1 MSIARVAV
9 HNSLIWGCARA
20 NKDFTRVYFKDSTRG
35 DRILANTLHLG
46 GADKTTNINVAT
58 DFALKQTIIP

>member
-9 HNSLIWGCARA
+9 HNTLIWGCARA

-35 DRILANTLHLG
+35 DRILANTLHLE
-46 GADKTTNINVAT
+46 ADKTTNINVAT
-58 DFALKQTIIP
+58 DFALKQTIIS

>member
-20 NKDFTRVYFKDSTRG
+20 NKDFTRVNFKDSKRG
-35 DRILANTLHLG
+35 DRILANTLHL